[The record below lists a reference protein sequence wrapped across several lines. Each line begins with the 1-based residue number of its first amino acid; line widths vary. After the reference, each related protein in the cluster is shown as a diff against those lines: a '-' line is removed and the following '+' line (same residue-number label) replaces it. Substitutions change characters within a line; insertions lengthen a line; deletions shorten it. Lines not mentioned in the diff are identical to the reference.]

1 MNSMN
6 KYLKLLEHVFIVVSL
21 FLSTGAI
28 LAVVSSDGFS
38 EGEDRT
44 IDFTDYTLVKSTF
57 LIVKLIGI
65 LLLIFRWKKFA
76 YTIRQN
82 RYVLIFTA
90 LAILSVMW
98 SDSPS
103 KTLSRSI
110 GLLTTNLF
118 GIYVATRY
126 TMKEQFTIFVQV
138 FSVVLITSILFIIFL
153 PKYGIMGGIHVG
165 TWRGVYIHKNV
176 FGQTL
181 VMCTSIFFLRSISD
195 NKNAFLINLGLILS
209 IILLLMTKSS
219 GALGNLLI
227 IFNVFLI
234 LNTWRWRLEIMIP
247 ASIGLIFIGIVSKL
261 WIDDNAGIL
270 FSAVNKDPSL
280 TGRTELWSLLIEIAL
295 RKPWLGYGY
304 DIFWAGF
311 NGSSAEVWYTVGW
324 HPPNAHNG
332 FLDVWL
338 SLGLAGLV
346 SFGIN
351 FLNILFKGF
360 IWLRYFIKT
369 PDGFWPLMFMV
380 WLVLSNVSESS
391 LMTKN
396 EFATI
401 IYTTLSYSL
410 IIEISGRYKPNLLT
424 ISEEIQEG

>member
-1 MNSMN
+1 MN

-195 NKNAFLINLGLILS
+195 NKNAFLINLGLYE
-209 IILLLMTKSS
+209 K
-219 GALGNLLI
+219 
-227 IFNVFLI
+227 
-234 LNTWRWRLEIMIP
+234 
-247 ASIGLIFIGIVSKL
+247 
-261 WIDDNAGIL
+261 
-270 FSAVNKDPSL
+270 
-280 TGRTELWSLLIEIAL
+280 
-295 RKPWLGYGY
+295 
-304 DIFWAGF
+304 
-311 NGSSAEVWYTVGW
+311 
-324 HPPNAHNG
+324 
-332 FLDVWL
+332 
-338 SLGLAGLV
+338 
-346 SFGIN
+346 
-351 FLNILFKGF
+351 
-360 IWLRYFIKT
+360 KT
-369 PDGFWPLMFMV
+369 F
-380 WLVLSNVSESS
+380 
-391 LMTKN
+391 
-396 EFATI
+396 
-401 IYTTLSYSL
+401 
-410 IIEISGRYKPNLLT
+410 
-424 ISEEIQEG
+424 